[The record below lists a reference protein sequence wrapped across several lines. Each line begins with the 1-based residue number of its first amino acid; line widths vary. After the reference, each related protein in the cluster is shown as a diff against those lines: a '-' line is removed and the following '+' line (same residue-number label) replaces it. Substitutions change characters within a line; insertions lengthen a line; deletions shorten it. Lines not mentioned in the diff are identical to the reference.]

1 MPLYYLSKLSWI
13 DTSMQSGVKK
23 LFTFM
28 NDQEC
33 QYFLDVAQQSFFED
47 FAYKYDCETLENLKE
62 KIGEQSYEQLYPCLV
77 EFFFSNDYEKRVRGS
92 SEKWNVVDLFMK
104 KRGALLTGVEKE
116 YLRSMRNSYMSLYEV
131 IDIDLDKSL
140 TLRNLLE
147 DKEPITVFE
156 KSLTRCIDKW
166 QILGARICAEGGKP
180 VLAGGCLPIDRKTS
194 KYLIAFIRELHD
206 SGMSQ
211 IRAGKFGK
219 DNQKD
224 IENSERLMKVMW
236 AKEIANA
243 YMEDVYDK
251 LNREIQFQNTDGHDI
266 QYCTM
271 EFKLNADFNDISA
284 LLDKISDFDKDED
297 SKIRKFW
304 NWYEFADGAALLKS
318 GKKPEK
324 STKSHIVKSS
334 KEDEDIQYVE
344 VQLNS
349 KNFDRP
355 ARNLGTI
362 ELLKNKLIAQANSRE
377 RAEILEE
384 KLYKALGEK
393 IGKAKWKL
401 EDSSDSKKVQ
411 KSQKTP
417 VQPNISSKEMTEI
430 VHKMFRE
437 HYEQWVDT
445 PLPIL
450 NNKTPIEMCKTP
462 SGKAQ
467 VIDLLKDIEN
477 SQRLMERQQNIAK
490 PIDLKWLWK
499 KLGLEKNVA

>member
-1 MPLYYLSKLSWI
+1 
-13 DTSMQSGVKK
+13 MQSGVKK

-28 NDQEC
+28 QDQEC
-33 QYFLDVAQQSFFED
+33 QYFLDVAQQSFFEE
-47 FAYKYDCETLENLKE
+47 FAYEYDCKTLEDLKE
-62 KIGEQSYEQLYPCLV
+62 ELGEQSYEQLYPCLV

-166 QILGARICAEGGKP
+166 QILGARICDEGGKP
-180 VLAGGCLPIDRKTS
+180 VLAGGCLLIERKAS
-194 KYLIAFIRELHD
+194 KELIAFIRELHD

-236 AKEIANA
+236 VKEIANA

-251 LNREIQFQNTDGHDI
+251 LNRKIKFQNTDGHDI

-271 EFKLNADFNDISA
+271 EFTLNSDFSDIAAS
-284 LLDKISDFDKDED
+284 LDKISDFDKDED

-304 NWYEFADGAALLKS
+304 NWYEFTDKAALLKQKS
-318 GKKPEK
+318 EK
-324 STKSHIVKSS
+324 STKQKTITAS
-334 KEDEDIQYVE
+334 DDNEDIQYIE

-362 ELLKNKLIAQANSRE
+362 ELLKNKLVAQANSRE

-393 IGKAKWKL
+393 IGKSKWKL
-401 EDSSDSKKVQ
+401 EDLSNNKKVE
-411 KSQKTP
+411 SSTTTN
-417 VQPNISSKEMTEI
+417 VTPNISEMTEI

-437 HYEQWVDT
+437 HYEQWVNT

-450 NNKTPIEMCKTP
+450 NNKTPMEMCKTP
-462 SGKAQ
+462 SGKEK

-477 SQRLMERQQNIAK
+477 CQRLMERQQNIAK
-490 PIDLKWLWK
+490 PMDFKWLWK
-499 KLGLEKNVA
+499 RFGLERDVA